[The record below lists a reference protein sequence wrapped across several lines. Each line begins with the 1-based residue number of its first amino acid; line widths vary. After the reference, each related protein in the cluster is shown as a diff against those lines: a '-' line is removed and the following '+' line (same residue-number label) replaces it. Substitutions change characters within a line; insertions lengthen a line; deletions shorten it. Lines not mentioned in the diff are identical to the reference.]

1 MIKIFK
7 ILQSTFFMFCLV
19 FVLPVYAQEKIKI
32 GLLVPLTGN
41 DKDLGEQI
49 IKSTRMA
56 LKDLNTNNIEVY
68 IKDTNSNPDKTIK
81 SAIELKEIG
90 IKIVIGPI
98 FYKSLSNLDEIK
110 EITFL
115 SLTNKTLKLPSN
127 VVSVGINALSQLT
140 AIKRFIESNEIKKT
154 IFLTPN
160 LGYEDEIKRAIKR
173 SKINLSKYYVYNTEP
188 TKLTAQIEK
197 ITNYKIRKQNLEDEI
212 KRVENSDLDD
222 KEKQLEKLN
231 KRYTIGNV
239 NFDSVIISDFDES
252 LKSVITS
259 LLYTD
264 VSPKNKNIITFNQW
278 FDESLLNEIS
288 IQPIY
293 YPSIN
298 KKNLEDFKKKFI
310 NEFNESPNYLSLL
323 SYDLVGL
330 IYYLS
335 KKNQLS
341 SGDSFSLF
349 KKKNTFKG
357 KIGIFDIENNKINH
371 KLNFYKVEDGKLT
384 EIF

>member
-1 MIKIFK
+1 MNKIFK

-81 SAIELKEIG
+81 SAIEFKEIG

-140 AIKRFIESNEIKKT
+140 AIKKFIESNEIKKT

-160 LGYEDEIKRAIKR
+160 LEYEDEIKRAIKR

-197 ITNYKIRKQNLEDEI
+197 ITNYKRRKQNLEDEI

-310 NEFNESPNYLSLL
+310 NEFDESPNYLSLL

>member
-7 ILQSTFFMFCLV
+7 ILQSTFFMFCLI

-140 AIKRFIESNEIKKT
+140 AIKKFIESNEIKKT

-197 ITNYKIRKQNLEDEI
+197 ITNYKRRKQNLEDEI